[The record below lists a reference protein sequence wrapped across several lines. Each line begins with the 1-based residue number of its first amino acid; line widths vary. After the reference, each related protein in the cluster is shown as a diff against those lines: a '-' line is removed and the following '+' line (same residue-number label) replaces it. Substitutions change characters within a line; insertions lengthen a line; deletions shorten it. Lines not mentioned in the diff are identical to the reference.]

1 MRKNRSTVM
10 ARALAILLIFLATEA
25 APAAPALKSKSPA
38 LYYPTTVGAKWVYQ
52 DPGAEKT
59 FVVSRV
65 EEKDGAFVVDVAEG
79 PDGREVLCQQMRVS
93 PEGVFRLSVA
103 GTKYPNPE
111 CLLKLPHK
119 DGQEWEFDLGD
130 ANGGAAKL
138 TAVGRETVETP
149 AGKFDAIKIERV
161 GNTPATY
168 WFAEGVGLVKVT
180 SGKWERVLKS
190 FIPGKKN

>member
-1 MRKNRSTVM
+1 M
-10 ARALAILLIFLATEA
+10 ARPLAILLLLLATLP
-25 APAAPALKSKSPA
+25 APAAPALKTKGPA
-38 LYYPTTVGAKWVYQ
+38 LYYPTTVGARWVYQ
-52 DPGAEKT
+52 DPDKEHT

-93 PEGVFRLSVA
+93 AEGVFRLSVA

-119 DGQEWEFDLGD
+119 DGQEWEFDLGP
-130 ANGGAAKL
+130 ANGGSAKL

-149 AGKFDAIKIERV
+149 AGKFDAIKVERV
-161 GNTPATY
+161 GSNSATY
-168 WFAEGVGLVKVT
+168 WFAEGVGLVKKT
-180 SGKWERVLKS
+180 SGKWERILKS
-190 FIPGKKN
+190 FTPGKK